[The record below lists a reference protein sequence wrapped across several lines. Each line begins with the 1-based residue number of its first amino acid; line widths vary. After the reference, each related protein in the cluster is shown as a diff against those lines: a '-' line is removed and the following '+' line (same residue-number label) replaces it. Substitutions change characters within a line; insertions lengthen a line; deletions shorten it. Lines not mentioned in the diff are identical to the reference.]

1 MIERLF
7 RNPKTTIIGLAI
19 MIVSFAFVWF
29 GKSTLTE
36 VSAFIMGGFALLFF
50 KDPDKIDGGKS

>member
-7 RNPKTTIIGLAI
+7 RNPKTTIIGLA
-19 MIVSFAFVWF
+19 MLIVSFAFVWF

-36 VSAFIMGGFALLFF
+36 VGVHHGRFRIVIFQR
-50 KDPDKIDGGKS
+50 PRQNDGGKS